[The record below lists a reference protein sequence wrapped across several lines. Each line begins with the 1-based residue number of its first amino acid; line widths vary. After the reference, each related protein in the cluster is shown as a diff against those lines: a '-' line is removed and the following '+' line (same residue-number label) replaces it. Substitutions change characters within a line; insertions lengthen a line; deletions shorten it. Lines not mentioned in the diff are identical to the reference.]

1 MDNELIPEKKWW
13 KFSWLWFLP
22 LSLFVLAGIMVFILA
37 SDRSLKKE
45 ERANGIA
52 FDKVKWSA
60 KEGENYPYRNS
71 MIGTMTSKENL
82 PTWKKMS
89 KQELFETLGQPD
101 RINGNYLYYK
111 VNGDKIGFVTFRTI
125 ALVIQIKDST
135 ENIIRIYE

>member
-1 MDNELIPEKKWW
+1 MDELIPEKKWW

-22 LSLFVLAGIMVFILA
+22 LTIFLLAGMMVFILS
-37 SDRSLKKE
+37 SDRSQKKE
-45 ERANGIA
+45 ERAHGIA
-52 FDKVKWSA
+52 FDKVKWSV
-60 KEGENYPYRNS
+60 KEGDNYPYRNS

-82 PTWKKMS
+82 PAWKKMS

-111 VNGDKIGFVTFRTI
+111 ANGDKIGFVTFRTI
-125 ALVIQIKDST
+125 ALVIQVNDST